1 MARPKTFNEED
12 VLDKAVEVFWMNGYE
27 ATSMQDLVDA
37 MGIQRGSLYAAFGS
51 KQQLFLRSLERYGA
65 VVVKQFLDILESKPS
80 AVESIALFFT
90 QLVEHIVTA
99 GPFRSCLVTNS
110 AIERGLTD
118 TATKQQVVRL
128 LNALEKGFDQSLQRA
143 LSNGEISP
151 DLDLTKVAQFLTC
164 SMQGLLV
171 MGKVCTERSVLEGIT
186 QVTLSIL
193 NNQTTRRYNMTT
205 FAVKRRLPGIT
216 MEQLGA
222 AQQAAIE
229 TSRQLTEAGTE
240 VKYIRS
246 NFYPGDSS
254 CTCIFEAINKD
265 AVKAVNEKAAIPFD
279 EITEVLDLVP

>member
-12 VLDKAVEVFWMNGYE
+12 VLDKAVEVFWVNGYE

-37 MGIQRGSLYAAFGS
+37 MGIQRGSLYAVFGS

-65 VVVKQFLDILESKPS
+65 VVVKQFLAILESKPS

-151 DLDLTKVAQFLTC
+151 DLDLTKGAQFLTC

-229 TSRQLTEAGTE
+229 TSHQLTEAGTE

>member
-12 VLDKAVEVFWMNGYE
+12 VLDKAVEVFWVNGYE

-37 MGIQRGSLYAAFGS
+37 MGIQRGSLYAVFGS

-65 VVVKQFLDILESKPS
+65 VVVKQFLAILESKPS

-151 DLDLTKVAQFLTC
+151 DLDLTKGAQFLTC

-229 TSRQLTEAGTE
+229 TSQQLTEAGTE